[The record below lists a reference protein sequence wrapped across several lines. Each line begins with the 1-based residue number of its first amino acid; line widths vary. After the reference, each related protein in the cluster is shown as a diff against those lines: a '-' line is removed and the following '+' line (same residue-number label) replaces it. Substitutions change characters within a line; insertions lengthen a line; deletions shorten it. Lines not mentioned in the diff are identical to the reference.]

1 MNPADF
7 EFVSDLLKRES
18 GLVLTQEKVYLI
30 ENRLTPIARAR
41 SMEGLDDLVKA
52 LRTGG
57 DQVLL
62 REVVDAMT
70 TNESLFFRDPRQ
82 FDNFRDN
89 ILPELIQSRAARR
102 RLRIWSAASSTGQE
116 PYSVAMLLAELGPK
130 IAGWNIEILATDIAK
145 HVLDR
150 AAKGVFT
157 QFEIQRG
164 LPITMLVKYFSE
176 LEANQWQVNDAIRN
190 MVKFQEANL
199 LGNIELMGAF
209 DLILCR
215 NVLIYFDRETK
226 AAVLD
231 KMAKMLGSDGYLFLG
246 GAETVIGVTDSFS
259 PMQGLSGFYRPKGA
273 MVAPVAVGTATP
285 PPAVAGATASA

>member
-1 MNPADF
+1 MNQADF
-7 EFVSDLLKRES
+7 DFIADLLKRES
-18 GLVLTQEKVYLI
+18 GLIITTEKMYLL

-41 SMEGLDDLVKA
+41 SMEGLDDLIKSLRAGSDQA
-52 LRTGG
+52 LI
-57 DQVLL
+57 

-70 TNESLFFRDPRQ
+70 TNESLFFRDTRQ
-82 FDNFRDN
+82 FDNFRN
-89 ILPELIQSRAARR
+89 NVLPEMIESRAAKR

-116 PYSVAMLLAELGPK
+116 PYSVAMSLAELGPK
-130 IAGWNIEILATDIAK
+130 VAGWNIEILATDIAK

-176 LEANQWQVNDAIRN
+176 LDSNQWQINETIRN

-199 LGNIELMGAF
+199 LGNIEMMGSF

-215 NVLIYFDRETK
+215 NVLIYFDRDTK
-226 AAVLD
+226 AVVLD

-246 GAETVIGVTDSFS
+246 GAETVIGVTESFV
-259 PMQGLSGFYRPKGA
+259 PMNGLSGFYRPKGA
-273 MVAPVAVGTATP
+273 VESAAGVSAPSAPTTA
-285 PPAVAGATASA
+285 AGASVSA